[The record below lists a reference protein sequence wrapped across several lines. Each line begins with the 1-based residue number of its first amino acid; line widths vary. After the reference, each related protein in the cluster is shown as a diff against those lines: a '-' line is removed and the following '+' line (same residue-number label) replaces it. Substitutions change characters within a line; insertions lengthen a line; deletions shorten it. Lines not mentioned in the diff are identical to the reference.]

1 MAYYRIISF
10 ALLLYSCQNFT
21 RKESNIK
28 STDLVKEWISLSP
41 EDNFNGWHIFQN
53 ENGSKSGWKVG
64 FWNGNN
70 LVEHKAEYLRNQ

>member
-1 MAYYRIISF
+1 MLLNNSVFLNKHEIMAYYRIISF

-53 ENGSKSGWKVG
+53 ENGSKRKIVIK
-64 FWNGNN
+64 
-70 LVEHKAEYLRNQ
+70 LY